1 MKTET
6 RLYDDGTEPD
16 VIRRWC
22 CDGRCNQGRD
32 CPGQAPAPAEACTDV
47 GAEEPEG
54 VELLGTAIIL
64 GALVVVIIGTLA
76 FLAGYLL

>member
-22 CDGRCNQGRD
+22 CDGLCNQGRD
-32 CPGQAPAPAEACTDV
+32 CPGAPAPAEAATDI
-47 GAEEPEG
+47 GMDDGPE
-54 VELLGTAIIL
+54 AL
-64 GALVVVIIGTLA
+64 GAFVIAGVLVITIIATIA
-76 FLAGYLL
+76 FLAGYFL

>member
-22 CDGRCNQGRD
+22 CDGLCNQGRD
-32 CPGQAPAPAEACTDV
+32 CPGAPAPAEAATDIGMDDGPEAL
-47 GAEEPEG
+47 GAF
-54 VELLGTAIIL
+54 VIA
-64 GALVVVIIGTLA
+64 GALVVAVIATVSI
-76 FLAGYLL
+76 FLGYLW